1 MTVMLAA
8 ALVVCAGC
16 VGGNGG
22 GSESAGTSSGSVA
35 SSAPTSAQSKPS
47 ARQVAVGDACSL
59 LTVDQVRTVI
69 PDATQGEPSSTSE
82 AGARTVSCY
91 YKSNTTIAS
100 LTVDFISINYP
111 ASQLMLSLKAE
122 LSDGAEGS
130 EPVEGLGDYAIVVL
144 QKGLRDTPIDVEV
157 KALFGSSLLRVDY
170 NGPNAG
176 SLKGQVIAL
185 AKQAAAK
192 L

>member
-1 MTVMLAA
+1 MTMMLAA

-59 LTVDQVRTVI
+59 LTLDQVRTVI
-69 PDATQGEPSSTSE
+69 PDATQGEPSSRSE

-100 LTVDFISINYP
+100 LTVDFISMNYP

-122 LSDGAEGS
+122 LSDEGR
-130 EPVEGLGDYAIVVL
+130 EPVEGIGDAAIVTL
-144 QKGLRDTPIDVEV
+144 TSLRDTPIDVEV
-157 KALFGSSLLRVDY
+157 KALFGSSLLRVAYD
-170 NGPNAG
+170 GPNAG